1 MEEVLKEFLIQY
13 RPLELAPIL
22 MVIVFFLSR
31 ALREDVLKIFKLFF
45 YRDESS
51 SAAMQRIDR
60 ISKLEKKLKDLEKG
74 IAKGA
79 LDSNS
84 ELIEK
89 EISSYIDGSLKELVG
104 KKVQDTELIRDTV
117 LKSLHD
123 DVRKEVQ
130 EILKNRDLLE
140 IEKSAS
146 LQEENKLKLKSHYS
160 LVDTLEK
167 EARNAAMLKMVMINL
182 FVVSTLAFLI
192 FNIFNNT
199 ELPQNSYFLILG
211 VYFSLGAFMLYI
223 IRTSHFRS
231 SVLLAIKEDERNH
244 QNAIEYLQKIKGE
257 SDLTEHDVDIIRLIM
272 TNRSEREH
280 KANHPY
286 EVILKGVSGTN
297 IQFKGGKM
305 SLGGK
310 NADKA

>member
-1 MEEVLKEFLIQY
+1 MEEILKEFLTQY
-13 RPLELAPIL
+13 RPLELVPLVI
-22 MVIVFFLSR
+22 VIVFILSR
-31 ALREDVLKIFKLFF
+31 ALREDFLKIFKLFF

-51 SAAMQRIDR
+51 SAAVQRIDR
-60 ISKLEKKLKDLEKG
+60 ISKFEKQLKDLEKG

-79 LDSNS
+79 LDSKS

-89 EISSYIDGSLKELVG
+89 EISSYIDGNLKEVVG
-104 KKVQDTELIRDTV
+104 KKVQDTELIKDTV
-117 LKSLHD
+117 LQSLHD
-123 DVRKEVQ
+123 DVRKEIQ
-130 EILKNRDLLE
+130 EIIKNRDLLE
-140 IEKSAS
+140 VEKSAS

-167 EARNAAMLKMVMINL
+167 EARNASMLKMVMINL
-182 FVVSTLAFLI
+182 FVVSTLAFLV
-192 FNIFNNT
+192 FNIFNNA